1 MIKTFGEKI
10 PNIPWEKKPADCPGP
25 VWRYSK
31 NPVIGRN
38 PIPNVTRIFNSAVAT
53 WKGGE
58 ASVEN
63 RSGNFVGVFRAETC
77 NGIPYLYFGFSDDAL
92 NWKFSE
98 GKMNITDEDGRDANP
113 NYAYDP
119 RLIKIGDTY
128 HIVWCT
134 DFHGASIGI
143 ATTRD
148 FRTFTTRGN
157 GFLPFNRNGVLFPRK
172 VDGKYLMLTRP
183 SDSGHTPF
191 GDIFIS
197 ESDDLLHWGNHKW
210 VMGKSG
216 EWWQSVKIGA
226 GCAPIETEEGWL
238 LIYHGVTGTCSGFL
252 YSMGAAILD
261 RDEPWRVSHRCGNFL
276 LTPEAEYEERGFV
289 PSVVFPCAALVDSET
304 NRMAIYYGAADTNT
318 ALAFTTV
325 DDVVEYVKKFDI
337 IK

>member
-1 MIKTFGEKI
+1 MIKVIGEKI
-10 PNIPWEKKPADCPGP
+10 PNIPWEEKPAECQGP

-31 NPVIGRN
+31 NPVIARN
-38 PIPNVTRIFNSAVAT
+38 PLPNVTRIFNSAVAT

-58 ASVEN
+58 ASVEK

-98 GKMNITDEDGRDANP
+98 GKIKITDEDGRDVSP

-119 RLIKIGDTY
+119 RLIKIGEDY

-172 VDGKYLMLTRP
+172 INGKYFMLTRP

-191 GDIFIS
+191 GDIFLS
-197 ESDDLLHWGNHKW
+197 ESDDLLHWGNHK
-210 VMGKSG
+210 
-216 EWWQSVKIGA
+216 
-226 GCAPIETEEGWL
+226 
-238 LIYHGVTGTCSGFL
+238 
-252 YSMGAAILD
+252 
-261 RDEPWRVSHRCGNFL
+261 
-276 LTPEAEYEERGFV
+276 
-289 PSVVFPCAALVDSET
+289 
-304 NRMAIYYGAADTNT
+304 
-318 ALAFTTV
+318 
-325 DDVVEYVKKFDI
+325 
-337 IK
+337 